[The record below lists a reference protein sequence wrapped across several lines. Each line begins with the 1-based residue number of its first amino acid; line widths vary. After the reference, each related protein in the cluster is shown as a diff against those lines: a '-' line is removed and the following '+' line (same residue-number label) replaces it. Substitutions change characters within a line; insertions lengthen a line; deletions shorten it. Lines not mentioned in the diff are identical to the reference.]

1 MVAVSPAQA
10 RDGETAAVLLPL
22 VRAARARNA
31 RARAAAPGRGARQC
45 AERAGRTLT
54 ARVRGRVGRR
64 EGASASYFCDWEAK
78 VGESIEL
85 CAVQLPGREARRH
98 EQPSPTLQ
106 DAAYELVAA
115 CAELFEDPAVSYAF
129 FGHSMGSW
137 LAYEVC
143 RELRRCG
150 LRDPALLVVSDFPAP
165 QTPEEERPWDGS
177 NAEMAELDFQQECR
191 DWGLPEALFLPETW
205 NIFAEMLRRDF
216 ELFDSYVFEPLPR
229 NEADEAGE
237 HAPGRAAACALA
249 MGHVDLTLW
258 RARACRAEGED
269 NGVDGGGCLGCP
281 IATFISEIDPKVGP
295 KGGAPA
301 LMEEWANLSRRR
313 NMSVDVFPGDH
324 YYLGACAHALLLAL
338 AWNGAADEQPCRH
351 HRVASWCRWLRTK
364 CRWSTSLLPFPP
376 PKKLSQQLQ
385 STSKSRY
392 VTVRRR

>member
-1 MVAVSPAQA
+1 M
-10 RDGETAAVLLPL
+10 GC
-22 VRAARARNA
+22 
-31 RARAAAPGRGARQC
+31 G
-45 AERAGRTLT
+45 
-54 ARVRGRVGRR
+54 

-229 NEADEAGE
+229 NEADI
-237 HAPGRAAACALA
+237 L
-249 MGHVDLTLW
+249 
-258 RARACRAEGED
+258 
-269 NGVDGGGCLGCP
+269 
-281 IATFISEIDPKVGP
+281 
-295 KGGAPA
+295 
-301 LMEEWANLSRRR
+301 
-313 NMSVDVFPGDH
+313 VF
-324 YYLGACAHALLLAL
+324 
-338 AWNGAADEQPCRH
+338 ERI
-351 HRVASWCRWLRTK
+351 LR
-364 CRWSTSLLPFPP
+364 P
-376 PKKLSQQLQ
+376 
-385 STSKSRY
+385 
-392 VTVRRR
+392 